1 MIKKGVE
8 VSGMNQSSNAKM
20 GKDRRHFIALALALG
35 ISGPWG
41 AVNAQNKTGP
51 VLVLGDSLSAEYGL
65 TRGKGWVKLLEQR
78 LQEQKNPRA
87 VVNASISGD
96 TTSGGRARLPA
107 LLNQHKPSIVIL
119 ELGGNDALRGLPLQS
134 SQSNMEAMV
143 KASRDAG
150 AKVMLVGMQVPPN
163 YGASY
168 TEQFAQM
175 FQSIAS
181 QNKLPLLPFL
191 LAGFGDSPDAM
202 QWFQADRIHPNAQAQ
217 PRMLEN
223 VWPKLKPMLN

>member
-65 TRGKGWVKLLEQR
+65 
-78 LQEQKNPRA
+78 
-87 VVNASISGD
+87 
-96 TTSGGRARLPA
+96 
-107 LLNQHKPSIVIL
+107 NQHKPSIVIL

-134 SQSNMEAMV
+134 SQSNLEAMV

-217 PRMLEN
+217 PKMLEN

>member
-1 MIKKGVE
+1 M
-8 VSGMNQSSNAKM
+8 
-20 GKDRRHFIALALALG
+20 DRRHCIALALALG

-41 AVNAQNKTGP
+41 MAGAQNKTGP

-65 TRGKGWVKLLEQR
+65 NRGKGWVKLLEQR
-78 LQEQKNPRA
+78 LQAEKAPRA

-107 LLNQHKPSIVIL
+107 LLSQHQPSIVIL
-119 ELGGNDALRGLPLQS
+119 ELGGNDALRGLALQS
-134 SQSNMEAMV
+134 SQGNLDAMI
-143 KASRDAG
+143 KASQDAG
-150 AKVMLVGMQVPPN
+150 AQVLLVGMQVPPN

-175 FQSIAS
+175 FQGTA
-181 QNKLPLLPFL
+181 NRHKLALLPFL
-191 LAGFGDSPDAM
+191 LAGFGDTPDAM

-217 PRMLEN
+217 PLILNN
-223 VWPKLKPMLN
+223 VWPKLKPLLK

>member
-1 MIKKGVE
+1 
-8 VSGMNQSSNAKM
+8 MNQSGNRNIWM
-20 GKDRRHFIALALALG
+20 DRRHCIALALALG

-41 AVNAQNKTGP
+41 MACAQNRTGP

-65 TRGKGWVKLLEQR
+65 NRGKGWVKLLEQR
-78 LQEQKNPRA
+78 LQTEKTPRA

-107 LLNQHKPSIVIL
+107 LLSQHQPSIVIL
-119 ELGGNDALRGLPLQS
+119 ELGGNDALRGLALQS
-134 SQSNMEAMV
+134 SQSNLDAMI
-143 KASRDAG
+143 KASQDAG
-150 AKVMLVGMQVPPN
+150 AQVLLVGMQVPPN

-175 FQSIAS
+175 FQSTAS
-181 QNKLPLLPFL
+181 RHKLSLLPFL
-191 LAGFGDSPDAM
+191 LAGFGDAPDAM

-217 PRMLEN
+217 PLMLNN
-223 VWPKLKPMLN
+223 VWPRLQPLLK